1 MNKTRNALL
10 LILLWTLLTA
20 CNLPLTTATPNSE
33 YTSPPVMPTSGV
45 DTNLLATVVAATL
58 QALTPAAT
66 STLALPSPTST
77 PAITDT
83 PTATLTPTATFT
95 PPATSTST
103 PTETPS
109 PGTISGGIYGYP
121 YGSVPRLV
129 IVAFNQEK
137 PYYWWLII
145 PAGSTWYSMDKF
157 IPPGKYQVVAY
168 DAAGHAGGCP
178 SIVTVKGGQTAT
190 CDITDWSGGYRAK
203 PSDVPTP

>member
-1 MNKTRNALL
+1 MKKTKSPLF
-10 LILLWTLLTA
+10 LILLGMLLTA
-20 CNLPLTTATPNSE
+20 CNLPRAAATPRSE
-33 YTSPPVMPTSGV
+33 DIPSLALPTSGV

-66 STLALPSPTST
+66 STLTLPSPTST
-77 PAITDT
+77 PALTDT
-83 PTATLTPTATFT
+83 PTATPTQTVTFTSPVTATL
-95 PPATSTST
+95 T

-109 PGTISGGIYGYP
+109 PGTIAGGIYGYP

-145 PAGSTWYSMDKF
+145 PAGSTWYSMDEF

-203 PSDVPTP
+203 PADVPSP